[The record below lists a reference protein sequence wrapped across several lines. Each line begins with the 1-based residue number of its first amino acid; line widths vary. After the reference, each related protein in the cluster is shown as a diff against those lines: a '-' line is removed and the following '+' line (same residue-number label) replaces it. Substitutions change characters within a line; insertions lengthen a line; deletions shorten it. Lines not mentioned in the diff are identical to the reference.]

1 MTEEEKAEL
10 RWMMLNEQSEGAMRD
25 CIVKHRVAFMPLAMQ
40 IRGLY
45 ESLIN
50 VGFNGNEAIMLVL
63 SQINK

>member
-1 MTEEEKAEL
+1 MTEEEKKQLKWLIE
-10 RWMMLNEQSEGAMRD
+10 NEQAEGAMRD
-25 CIVKHRVAFMPLAMQ
+25 CIVEHRVAFMPLAMQ